1 MTVSGVAIFI
11 PLHLH
16 IHLLQSLFL
25 VCFSAHFFL
34 DLSPTDEAAD
44 LIEYVQAL
52 RDMSHLNPRGLG
64 LPFYRRYMLDVLLL
78 IGVALALFLA
88 IFIRLI
94 QLVVKICLGVTR
106 KTKTS

>member
-1 MTVSGVAIFI
+1 MKKRKR
-11 PLHLH
+11 
-16 IHLLQSLFL
+16 
-25 VCFSAHFFL
+25 
-34 DLSPTDEAAD
+34 SPTDEAAD